1 MLTRRDADVLR
12 LRECAYCGQ
21 LPAGG
26 IDRLA
31 AAGEYNV
38 ENCVPCCRACNIAKK
53 DRPPWHFVLSCRAV
67 VEFRRNGRAS
77 GWTTA
82 VMLRS
87 QTRYKDWL
95 SDARNRRQI
104 EVGISRAQFETLTQ
118 QPCVFCGLE
127 QCGGVDRRDASGVYD
142 VENCQPACK
151 VCNFAKNNVSD
162 AAFIALCE
170 RVVRRFEER
179 AWSLTVPV
187 RDDSEDDW
195 VLYYDGTRSEKD
207 ARAMARQLAGGELLG
222 EELVGTVT
230 NWAEG
235 SGLVTLFGQLYE
247 VPERGDDAAVHGWTL
262 CPECEHRFET
272 HGRVV
277 CEDCWM
283 RAASALSEKQRK
295 KRDEG
300 V

>member
-1 MLTRRDADVLR
+1 M
-12 LRECAYCGQ
+12 
-21 LPAGG
+21 
-26 IDRLA
+26 
-31 AAGEYNV
+31 
-38 ENCVPCCRACNIAKK
+38 
-53 DRPPWHFVLSCRAV
+53 
-67 VEFRRNGRAS
+67 
-77 GWTTA
+77 
-82 VMLRS
+82 
-87 QTRYKDWL
+87 
-95 SDARNRRQI
+95 
-104 EVGISRAQFETLTQ
+104 
-118 QPCVFCGLE
+118 
-127 QCGGVDRRDASGVYD
+127 
-142 VENCQPACK
+142 
-151 VCNFAKNNVSD
+151 AKNNVGD

-179 AWSLTVPV
+179 AWSLTVQV

-247 VPERGDDAAVHGWTL
+247 VPERGDDAAAHGWTL

-277 CEDCWM
+277 CKDCWM

-295 KRDEG
+295 KRNEG

>member
-1 MLTRRDADVLR
+1 MRSSRQCLWPGERERAEQIHRTEQQSLIRSARQRGLEVMLTRREADVLR

-170 RVVRRFEER
+170 RVVR
-179 AWSLTVPV
+179 SVS
-187 RDDSEDDW
+187 DI
-195 VLYYDGTRSEKD
+195 
-207 ARAMARQLAGGELLG
+207 QLL
-222 EELVGTVT
+222 
-230 NWAEG
+230 
-235 SGLVTLFGQLYE
+235 
-247 VPERGDDAAVHGWTL
+247 
-262 CPECEHRFET
+262 
-272 HGRVV
+272 
-277 CEDCWM
+277 
-283 RAASALSEKQRK
+283 ASIFCF
-295 KRDEG
+295 
-300 V
+300 